1 MSSAKTRLLGVDGGA
16 SKVRG
21 SEISPTTRGFEF
33 EGVPVENEYR
43 NHPDHFK
50 DYSPVDIDQQLS
62 ERKSGKINLQKDEIK
77 YGHVITD
84 TIVKTIV
91 DLV

>member
-1 MSSAKTRLLGVDGGA
+1 MSSAKTRLLGLDGGA

-21 SEISPTTRGFEF
+21 SEISPTPRGFEF

-62 ERKSGKINLQKDEIK
+62 EKKSGKINLRKDEIK
-77 YGHVITD
+77 YGHGIS
-84 TIVKTIV
+84 
-91 DLV
+91 